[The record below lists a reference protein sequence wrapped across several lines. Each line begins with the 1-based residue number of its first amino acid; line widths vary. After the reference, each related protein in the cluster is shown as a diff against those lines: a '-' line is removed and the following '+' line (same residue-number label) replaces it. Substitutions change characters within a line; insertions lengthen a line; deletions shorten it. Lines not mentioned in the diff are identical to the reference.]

1 MGTENV
7 VTGPHEIQEYQS
19 ILMNQQKKVEKLSL
33 MKHVLI
39 LIYRSTRYGVLSTL
53 SKCVNWFPFVTVVA
67 FQLNEESKPFFIP
80 SKHYPHTHDLLD
92 HWRISFMVLGG
103 DAVRDLPLLAPGQ
116 FLQYPMSRGYWRL
129 SYCSQYVFPARS
141 YYFCRHIE
149 ALKVKLPLADE
160 FAI

>member
-53 SKCVNWFPFVTVVA
+53 SKCVN
-67 FQLNEESKPFFIP
+67 
-80 SKHYPHTHDLLD
+80 
-92 HWRISFMVLGG
+92 
-103 DAVRDLPLLAPGQ
+103 
-116 FLQYPMSRGYWRL
+116 
-129 SYCSQYVFPARS
+129 
-141 YYFCRHIE
+141 
-149 ALKVKLPLADE
+149 
-160 FAI
+160 